1 VHNLIYL
8 LKRYQ
13 TFLLFLVLEIFCLVI
28 FLRNNHYQQASYLN
42 SAQAMAASWLVR
54 KQGVTDYLHLKQ
66 RNQELLQE
74 NASLKSRLKISL
86 PPNPLHDTSYI
97 KNATRDSV
105 QETYQYKYIAA
116 KVVNNTVDQKH
127 NYITL
132 DRGELQGVKKN
143 MAVINERGI
152 VGKITHV
159 SDNYAVAATLLS
171 EQFNVSAQTADGTLG
186 KIAWD
191 GLNIERVNLSGIP
204 QSVKL
209 KRGDSI
215 FSSGYSIF
223 PEHVLIGTIL
233 SATKPN
239 GYLVQPAARFSNL
252 HHVYIINVN
261 VNVERKRLE
270 DTVAAQME

>member
-1 VHNLIYL
+1 MHNLIYL

-13 TFLLFLVLEIFCLVI
+13 TFLLFLVLEIYCLVV
-28 FLRNNHYQQASYLN
+28 FLRNNHYQQASYMN
-42 SAQAMAASWLVR
+42 SAQAVAASWLVR
-54 KQGVTDYLHLKQ
+54 KQGITDYLHLKQ
-66 RNQELLQE
+66 RNLELLQE
-74 NASLKSRLKISL
+74 NASLKSRLQVNSS
-86 PPNPLHDTSYI
+86 PNPLRDTSFV
-97 KNATRDSV
+97 KNTIRDSI
-105 QETYQYKYIAA
+105 QKTYQYNYIAA

-132 DRGELQGVKKN
+132 DHGELQGVKKN

-159 SDNYAVAATLLS
+159 SANYAVAATLLS

-223 PEHVLIGTIL
+223 PEHVLIGTVL
-233 SATKPN
+233 TAAKPN
-239 GYLVQPAARFSNL
+239 GYFVQPAARFSNL
-252 HHVYIINVN
+252 HHVYIVN
-261 VNVERKRLE
+261 ANINVERKNLE

>member
-1 VHNLIYL
+1 MHNLIYL

-42 SAQAMAASWLVR
+42 SAQAVAASWLVR

-66 RNQELLQE
+66 RNLELLNE
-74 NASLKSRLKISL
+74 NASLKSRLKIAL
-86 PPNPLHDTSYI
+86 PPNPLHDTSFI
-97 KNATRDSV
+97 KNTTRDSV
-105 QETYQYKYIAA
+105 QETYQYKYMAA
-116 KVVNNTVDQKH
+116 NVVNNTVDQKH

-132 DRGELQGVKKN
+132 NRGQLQGVKKN

-191 GLNIERVNLSGIP
+191 GLNIERLNLSGIP

-223 PEHVLIGTIL
+223 PEHVLIGTVL
-233 SATKPN
+233 VATKPN

-252 HHVYIINVN
+252 HHVYIVNAN
-261 VNVERKRLE
+261 VNVERKSLE